1 MIIFNFTFFVVVN
14 YLLFFIALCC
24 VLINGL
30 IDTEWVMV
38 ENKIGDRFLY
48 FFFILE
54 KLINFK
60 SD

>member
-1 MIIFNFTFFVVVN
+1 MIIFNFTFLFVVN

-48 FFFILE
+48 IFFILE